1 MKASNKIPAKSN
13 KKAFCLPVY
22 DLKKI
27 SNIKVVGSIHKL
39 CFPKDSFQVQVAYKY
54 AISNNRIP
62 YPISG
67 GSNVLIGHL
76 DKIMLI
82 SSYLFKRTLQF
93 SRSELIISSNYGI
106 NYLIHRLHK
115 HGFGGL
121 EFLAGIPAQIGG
133 IVKMNAGAYDK
144 HISDYVHW
152 VIVTDE
158 NGDKKLYND
167 NIEWG
172 YRHTN
177 INGYITKVCLHLER
191 YKSEAENQA
200 LINYVVQD
208 RKNKHPM
215 DLPSLGCFFKNP
227 PNISAG
233 ELIEKA
239 GLKGY
244 NVGDAVVSEKHGNFL
259 VNKGNATFENFIEL
273 MTHVKKVVNE
283 KFNISLEE
291 EVRIINE

>member
-1 MKASNKIPAKSN
+1 MKAFNKIPIKQN
-13 KKAFCLPVY
+13 KKAFCLPIY

-27 SNIKVVGSIHKL
+27 SNLKVVGSIHKL

-54 AISNNRIP
+54 ASSNNRIP

-76 DKIMLI
+76 DKIMI
-82 SSYLFKRTLQF
+82 VSSYLFKRTLQF
-93 SRSELIISSNYGI
+93 TKNDLIISSNYGI
-106 NYLIHRLHK
+106 NYLIQRLHK
-115 HGFGGL
+115 HGYGGL

-144 HISDYVHW
+144 NISDYVKW
-152 VIVTDE
+152 IVVTDE
-158 NGDKKLYND
+158 NGEKKLHND

-177 INGYITKVCLHLER
+177 INGYITKVCLHLE
-191 YKSEAENQA
+191 KFKDEEENQK
-200 LINYVVQD
+200 LINNVLQD

-215 DLPSLGCFFKNP
+215 DVPSLGCFFKNP

-244 NVGDAVVSEKHGNFL
+244 SVGHAAVSEKHGNFL
-259 VNKGNATFENFIEL
+259 VNTGNATFENFIEL
-273 MTHVKKVVNE
+273 ITHVKKVVNE
-283 KFNISLEE
+283 KFNISLVEE
-291 EVRIINE
+291 IRIINE